1 MVKAESA
8 LLTSD
13 YPKRKSHASRKEE
26 TPSTKQQNNK
36 FKMKN

>member
-26 TPSTKQQNNK
+26 TPSTKQQIQNEK
-36 FKMKN
+36 LT